1 MEQDTFFKAQK
12 LFKVLEDLDIQIAEL
27 KAFLQYSGSTVQLTL
42 NGGGYNA
49 RCVFNKDQ
57 LAPFLNG
64 LVADLER
71 AADKARADLAAL

>member
-1 MEQDTFFKAQK
+1 MEQATFFKAQK
-12 LFKVLEDLDIQIAEL
+12 LFKVLEDLDLQIAEF
-27 KAFLQYSGSTVQLTL
+27 KAFLQYSGSTVQLSL
-42 NGGGYNA
+42 DGGGYKA

>member
-1 MEQDTFFKAQK
+1 MEQATFFKAQK
-12 LFKVLEDLDIQIAEL
+12 LFKVLEDLDLQIAEL

-71 AADKARADLAAL
+71 AADKARADLEAL